1 MPSRAPPS
9 ASQASLAKAKAKAQ
23 RQASLEAS
31 HAISRRRATGRSF
44 VGISRGGDGGP
55 VHAAM
60 YDAEDDPDRLYYS
73 RGLGRLDSD
82 EESDGDDSD
91 ILGEVDLG
99 WGIDET
105 EDNDFGEADDDDH
118 PGRPEPSGDVSS
130 TYRRPSMSYDL
141 NPADYV
147 PPADEQDDGEATGS
161 EDESPEVKARFEWQ
175 HMLNN
180 VLSGNVLKSEKTRL
194 STASLSGTK
203 SLKNGFVDSFSSGRR
218 QRAYAIWLLLR
229 AKVRGRTADEESRF
243 LEEARARVD
252 DVIDEVAKFRVVDL
266 EQREGGIEVDGATR
280 QRNATDQVASLL
292 KRVEWCESLYPSRRA
307 LALEKERFSQED
319 IVRRL
324 DALRAWQQIT
334 RRLKVTVSILRKWTG
349 GEWEKLSAPAGEEGH
364 ANGDGVT
371 LNGGSST
378 SAVPPGIQA
387 ASAAGPPGTDRG
399 FVAVIVREDSLAKTF
414 EKRILTDLATLVDT
428 ARAAV
433 IDLQALF
440 TAMNLP
446 VFTDD
451 LSRLAIFP
459 SRLAQ
464 EALRTTLDSVA
475 NVRDP
480 TVVLIDQLTNDLRKG
495 LEVACQI
502 KRQYAELAA
511 PDAEA
516 GWALPERVEGYEETL
531 LATLRFFF
539 KLLHWKLKSPS
550 KAIYFKETEI
560 VENEWGF
567 LSTVTEEIDGGDL
580 LVGEHFSTLTHRL
593 LARIMSYF
601 ETQLQVLETRD
612 MTVEEASRWFSQTL
626 DNVRARH
633 RKLLRFAR
641 SMLLRF
647 ENSAEYTLDNVHL
660 RTFIDALV
668 ASDHFMIYTGV
679 YEGEGTYIIGDP
691 SLHEHPELVRRI
703 LVRCFSNETQGD
715 APESPDHPM
724 HYVLLITPREGFMWT
739 GKVMNLDLGTK
750 VDFDLREKRV
760 RLVSDGPAQRLLRSK
775 RTFVDMFPAFR
786 RNVIVE
792 QKAHLASVNRETRK
806 IGRAIYRLAETVLG
820 SFERVRAVTFRRAGQ
835 GQELLGGY
843 FTFTA
848 DLGTRSLR
856 YLEPT
861 LRSRFLLT
869 LMKLSIQ
876 WIAFIC
882 DDCVP
887 TDPRTF
893 KWAVAALE
901 YAMSMTKNDNILK
914 FSEDEFALLRSKVAS
929 CMTLLISHFDI
940 LGARSSYEA
949 KKEQDRI
956 DAARLATKEQ
966 LAARLAALR
975 ETRRKTEDEDDQ
987 SSVGSLQMAW
997 EQRMEALKAL
1007 EDSRSSVES
1016 GNRVVGRVLDHNLA
1030 EDRSLAFL
1038 ASSSLS
1044 NISLRWQ
1051 QGKFI
1056 GGGTFGN
1063 VYLAVNL
1070 DSGEELAVKEIRFQ
1084 DLQSAPNLVK
1094 TIRDEMKVMEMLR
1107 HDNIVTYYGIEVH
1120 RDKVF
1125 IFEEYCPGGSL
1136 ANLLEHGRI
1145 EDEIIIQIY
1154 ALQMLSGL
1162 IYLHSQNV
1170 VHRDIKPDNILL
1182 DGNGTI
1188 KFVDFGAAKV
1198 LAKNQKTLASR
1209 SRIGSSVAP
1218 VAMEG
1223 AAPAD
1228 ANSLTGTPMYLSP
1241 ETVKGERRGRMG
1253 AMDVWAVGC
1262 VILECATGRRP
1273 WSNLDNEWAIMF
1285 HIGIAVQHPPLP
1297 EPHQLSEL
1305 GIDFIRQC
1313 LTIDPEKRPTA
1324 EELMSH
1330 AWIMEA
1336 TAQINMAYEEESG
1349 PTSSLRSNGSTGYSA
1364 DTTVSSPYH
1373 DDGPAYGPGTDE
1385 AGGVIAEEDE
1395 IEESYDEDFVERDEE
1410 DGGYD
1415 EPAAIGEFALTEDGE
1430 ESPHA

>member
-1 MPSRAPPS
+1 MAPRPPPS
-9 ASQASLAKAKAKAQ
+9 ASQSSLARANAKAQ
-23 RQASLEAS
+23 RNASLQAS
-31 HAISRRRATGRSF
+31 HAIARRRATGRSF
-44 VGISRGGDGGP
+44 IGLSRAGDGGP
-55 VHAAM
+55 VHGAM

-73 RGLGRLDSD
+73 RGLGRLDIDEDSGDEDSDVLAEGDFGWGFDERGD
-82 EESDGDDSD
+82 EEEEDGEDD
-91 ILGEVDLG
+91 GEH
-99 WGIDET
+99 
-105 EDNDFGEADDDDH
+105 A
-118 PGRPEPSGDVSS
+118 GRI
-130 TYRRPSMSYDL
+130 RPAASAYHRPAVSYDL
-141 NPADYV
+141 NPAGYAA
-147 PPADEQDDGEATGS
+147 PPSDGTSS
-161 EDESPEVKARFEWQ
+161 EGEEETPEVKARFEWQ

-203 SLKNGFVDSFSSGRR
+203 SLKNGFIDGFSSGRR

-229 AKVRGRTADEESRF
+229 ANVRGRTADEESRF
-243 LEEARARVD
+243 LEEARSKV
-252 DVIDEVAKFRVVDL
+252 DEVVDELAKFRVVGL
-266 EQREGGIEVDGATR
+266 EQQPGGVEIDDAIR
-280 QRNATDQVASLL
+280 QRNAADQVASLL
-292 KRVEWCESLYPSRRA
+292 KRIEWCETLWPSRKA
-307 LALEKERFSQED
+307 LLLEKERLTDETVS
-319 IVRRL
+319 RRL
-324 DALRAWQQIT
+324 DALRTWQQIT
-334 RRLKVTVSILRKWTG
+334 HRLKTANAAERTDG
-349 GEWEKLSAPAGEEGH
+349 HLSGDDDAYNTDSDEEGTTPKGRGTSRSTTT
-364 ANGDGVT
+364 AAAAESRPSPPNGTSTNVSTPDAVT
-371 LNGGSST
+371 PTPTPN
-378 SAVPPGIQA
+378 PPI
-387 ASAAGPPGTDRG
+387 DRG

-414 EKRILTDLATLVDT
+414 EKRILTDLYTLVDT
-428 ARAAV
+428 AKAAV
-433 IDLQALF
+433 IEYQPYF

-446 VFTDD
+446 GFTDD
-451 LSRLAIFP
+451 LFRLAIFP

-475 NVRDP
+475 NIHDP
-480 TVVLIDQLTNDLRKG
+480 SVVLIDQLTNDLRKG

-502 KRQYAELAA
+502 KRQYTELAT
-511 PDAEA
+511 PDPEA
-516 GWALPERVEGYEETL
+516 GWALQERVDGYEETL

-593 LARIMSYF
+593 LVRVMSYF

-612 MTVEEASRWFSQTL
+612 MTAQETSRWFSQTL

-633 RKLLRFAR
+633 RKLLRFGR

-647 ENSAEYTLDNVHL
+647 ENSAEYTLDHIDL
-660 RTFIDALV
+660 KSFIDALV
-668 ASDHFMIYTGV
+668 ESDHFMVYTGV
-679 YEGEGTYIIGDP
+679 YESEAVYVVADP
-691 SLHEHPELVRRI
+691 SLHEQPDIVRQI
-703 LVRCFSNETQGD
+703 LVRCFSNETQND
-715 APESPDHPM
+715 APESLDDLM
-724 HYVLLITPREGFMWT
+724 HYVLLLSPREPFLWT
-739 GKVMNLDLGTK
+739 GRVMNLDLGPK
-750 VDFDLREKRV
+750 VDFDLRERRV
-760 RLVSDGPAQRLLRSK
+760 RLVSDGPAARLARSK
-775 RTFVDMFPAFR
+775 QTFVDLFPAFK
-786 RNVIVE
+786 RNIVVE

-806 IGRAIYRLAETVLG
+806 IGRAIFRLAETVLG
-820 SFERVRAVTFRRAGQ
+820 AHERVRAVSARRPGQ

-843 FTFTA
+843 FTFAA

-856 YLEPT
+856 YLEPS
-861 LRSRFLLT
+861 LRSRFFIQ
-869 LMKLSIQ
+869 LMQFSIQ

-882 DDCVP
+882 DNCVP

-893 KWAVAALE
+893 KWAVEALE
-901 YAMSMTKNDNILK
+901 FAMIVTKNDNILK
-914 FSEDEFALLRSKVAS
+914 FSDTQFALLRSKVAS

-966 LAARLAALR
+966 LATRLAALR
-975 ETRRKTEDEDDQ
+975 EIRQRAEGDDSDSQ
-987 SSVGSLQMAW
+987 SSVGSLHMTQDKRI
-997 EQRMEALKAL
+997 QALQALEESRKAL
-1007 EDSRSSVES
+1007 ES
-1016 GNRVVGRVLDHNLA
+1016 GNRVVGRVLDHNIA

-1038 ASSSLS
+1038 ASSSMS
-1044 NISLRWQ
+1044 NISIRWQ

-1084 DLQSAPNLVK
+1084 DLQSAPHLVK

-1107 HDNIVTYYGIEVH
+1107 HENVVTYYGVEVH
-1120 RDKVF
+1120 RDKIY

-1162 IYLHSQNV
+1162 IYLHSQDV

-1188 KFVDFGAAKV
+1188 KYVDFGAAKV

-1209 SRIGSSVAP
+1209 SRMGNRGPTMGEAGP
-1218 VAMEG
+1218 
-1223 AAPAD
+1223 PD

-1241 ETVKGERRGRMG
+1241 ETVKGERRGKKG

-1262 VILECATGRRP
+1262 VILECATGHRP

-1285 HIGIAVQHPPLP
+1285 RIGIAVEHPPLP
-1297 EPHQLSEL
+1297 EPYQLSEL

-1313 LTIDPEKRPTA
+1313 LTVDPDERPTA
-1324 EELMSH
+1324 EDLMSH
-1330 AWIMEA
+1330 PWIVDA
-1336 TAQINMAYEEESG
+1336 TMQIQQAYETE
-1349 PTSSLRSNGSTGYSA
+1349 T
-1364 DTTVSSPYH
+1364 
-1373 DDGPAYGPGTDE
+1373 PGMAVPSD
-1385 AGGVIAEEDE
+1385 AIIPEEDE
-1395 IEESYDEDFVERDEE
+1395 EEELVEAEAGEPVEE
-1410 DGGYD
+1410 GSQSTGG
-1415 EPAAIGEFALTEDGE
+1415 I
-1430 ESPHA
+1430 